1 MISEEETTKI
11 HKICKVLKINDYSI
25 NPDGSIDV
33 NGDIE
38 LRHLHLHKLPL
49 RFNYVNGNFDC
60 ASNWLK
66 TLEDC
71 PRHITG
77 YFDCS
82 DNILTSLEGGP
93 KTIGNGFDCSYN
105 HKLTS
110 LEGGP
115 VVNENYYYYC
125 QIESLVS
132 LDGFLG
138 NYNQLVC
145 YNKNNLVK
153 KHNRKNNLKILEE
166 L

>member
-1 MISEEETTKI
+1 MISEKEIIMI
-11 HKICKVLKINDYSI
+11 HKICKVCSIYDYSI

-33 NGDIE
+33 NGDVN
-38 LRHLHLHKLPL
+38 LRNLNLDKIPL
-49 RFNYVNGNFDC
+49 KFNYVYGNFNC
-60 ASNWLK
+60 SSNYLTSLK
-66 TLEDC
+66 DC

-77 YFDCS
+77 YFNCS
-82 DNILTSLEGGP
+82 YNKLTSLEGGP

-105 HKLTS
+105 KLTS

-115 VVNENYYYYC
+115 VVNKSYYYC
-125 QIESLVS
+125 QMESLIS

-145 YNKNNLVK
+145 YNKDNLVK
-153 KHNRKNNLKILEE
+153 KHNRKNNLKILEK